1 MNKGPKALRYRAAQI
16 YSSRVRVCNYSA
28 LVPGD
33 CAPAAGDRAPAVLRR
48 RRVPDLGQRS
58 VPSLYTLHLTFMFLA
73 IVDVCVLKAGK
84 ISYGSVN

>member
-1 MNKGPKALRYRAAQI
+1 MNKGPKALRYRATQI

-48 RRVPDLGQRS
+48 RRVPDLGQRF
-58 VPSLYTLHLTFMFLA
+58 VPSSGIGAEVGQRRRCSPVERSSRARQVT
-73 IVDVCVLKAGK
+73 
-84 ISYGSVN
+84 